1 VAFKVGLLGLGTVGT
16 GTVQLLLDAAGRHS
30 LLQELEIYA
39 VGVRSL
45 DKPRAVT
52 LPGRVLTT
60 DLEAIVTDPA
70 VDIVVEVLGG
80 LEPARSLILKAIDC
94 GKHVVTANKA
104 VIARYGD
111 EIFTA
116 ANAAGVYVLLEAAVG
131 GGIPVIQ
138 PLKQSLGVNRIHAVT
153 GIVNGT
159 TNYIL
164 TRMQAEG
171 SDFADVL
178 ADAQNLGY
186 AEADPTADVEGLDA
200 ADKIAILASLAFG
213 GRIKLQEVYS
223 EGIRQVGKAD
233 IAYAE
238 KLGFV
243 IKLLAIAK
251 REQHLTPHLSVR
263 VHPTLVP
270 QAHPLASVSGVYNAI
285 LVEGEPLGQVMFFG
299 PGAGAGATAS
309 AVVSDILNIAA
320 ILKTQQASGGGF
332 NQHAG
337 EIPNL
342 PVNPPVPESSQSK
355 IQNPPARSEAR
366 RTAKSKIASPHP
378 LLACS
383 HQEYCAIAPMEE
395 LVTRFYARF
404 LTQDQPGVI
413 GKLGT
418 SFGNHGVSLES
429 VVQTGIHR
437 ELAEIVV
444 VTHDV
449 REGNFRQALE
459 EIRRLEAVD
468 SIPSLLRVL

>member
-1 VAFKVGLLGLGTVGT
+1 MTFKVGLLGLGTVGT
-16 GTVQLLLDAAGRHS
+16 GTVQLLLDTTGRHP
-30 LLQELEIYA
+30 LLQELEIYR
-39 VGVRSL
+39 VGVRSRA
-45 DKPRAVT
+45 KSRAVT
-52 LPGRVLTT
+52 LPDVVLTT

-80 LEPARSLILKAIDC
+80 LEPARSLILKAIDT

-138 PLKQSLGVNRIHAVT
+138 PLKQSLSVNRIHAVT

-159 TNYIL
+159 TNFIL
-164 TRMQAEG
+164 TAMQTEG
-171 SDFADVL
+171 REFADVL
-178 ADAQNLGY
+178 ADAQQLGY
-186 AEADPTADVEGLDA
+186 AEADPTADVDGFDA

-213 GRIKLQEVYS
+213 GRIKLQDVYC
-223 EGIRQVGKAD
+223 EGIRQVSKAD

-251 REQHLTPHLSVR
+251 RDTPSAPLSVR

-285 LVEGEPLGQVMFFG
+285 LVEGEPIGQVMLFG

-309 AVVSDILNIAA
+309 AIVSDILNIVAV
-320 ILKTQQASGGGF
+320 LKTEIG
-332 NQHAG
+332 NQ
-337 EIPNL
+337 
-342 PVNPPVPESSQSK
+342 
-355 IQNPPARSEAR
+355 
-366 RTAKSKIASPHP
+366 KSKITSSHP

-383 HQEYCAIAPMEE
+383 HQSYCAIAPIEE

-404 LTQDQPGVI
+404 LTQDHPGVI

-418 SFGNHGVSLES
+418 CFGNHGVSLES
-429 VVQTGIHR
+429 VVQTGVQG

-449 REGNFRQALE
+449 QEGKFRQALE
-459 EIRRLEAVD
+459 EIRTLEAID

>member
-1 VAFKVGLLGLGTVGT
+1 MGVKLGILGLGTVGT
-16 GTVQLLLDAAGRHS
+16 GTVQLLQDTTGRHP
-30 LLQELEIYA
+30 LLQEIEIYR

-45 DKPRAVT
+45 DKPREVK
-52 LPGRVLTT
+52 LPHAAITT
-60 DLEAIVTDPA
+60 DLESIVSDPA
-70 VDIVVEVLGG
+70 VDIVVEVMGG
-80 LEPARSLILKAIDC
+80 LEPARSLILKALQN

-104 VIARYGD
+104 VIARFGD
-111 EIFTA
+111 EIFTT
-116 ANAAGVYVLLEAAVG
+116 ANQAGVYVLLEAAVG

-138 PLKQSLGVNRIHAVT
+138 PLKQALSVNRIHTVT

-164 TRMQAEG
+164 TRMQKEG
-171 SDFADVL
+171 SNFEDVL
-178 ADAQNLGY
+178 ADAQRLGY
-186 AEADPTADVEGLDA
+186 AEADPTADVDGLDA

-213 GRIKLQEVYS
+213 GRIHLEDVYC
-223 EGIRQVGKAD
+223 EGIRQVSKTD

-251 REQHLTPHLSVR
+251 LHSSDSAKLSVR

-270 QAHPLASVSGVYNAI
+270 QAHPLASINGVYNAI

-309 AVVSDILNIAA
+309 AVTSDILNLAA
-320 ILKTQQASGGGF
+320 TLKT
-332 NQHAG
+332 
-337 EIPNL
+337 ET
-342 PVNPPVPESSQSK
+342 VN
-355 IQNPPARSEAR
+355 
-366 RTAKSKIASPHP
+366 TAKPNP
-378 LLACS
+378 LLTCG
-383 HQEYCAIAPMEE
+383 HQDYCQIAPIAE
-395 LVTRFYARF
+395 LVTRFYTRF
-404 LTQDQPGVI
+404 LTKDSPGVI

-418 SFGNHGVSLES
+418 CFGNYGVSLES
-429 VVQTGIHR
+429 VVQTGFQG

-449 REGNFRQALE
+449 KEGNFRQALA
-459 EIRRLEAVD
+459 EIQNLEAID